1 MRGETG
7 FGRVPNMDWE
17 QLKKNDPELYE
28 LEMADQDLEKKTYEA
43 SNQYRRA
50 DKGQREELKKQ
61 IQELANKHFDVRQ
74 KRRQLHLERLEKEL
88 QKLREELA
96 RRSESREQ
104 IVTRRLAELTGDRG
118 ELDF

>member
-1 MRGETG
+1 MHPVIAELG
-7 FGRVPNMDWE
+7 FKGFDGGNRFLVGC
-17 QLKKNDPELYE
+17 
-28 LEMADQDLEKKTYEA
+28 
-43 SNQYRRA
+43 A